1 MARLSRTRRQS
12 VGILIG
18 MALTL
23 VFVVTV
29 WLNVFRGMN
38 GLIDFVMWGVAI
50 ISACTCIVLLTLGVI
65 GMVSV
70 AVSLWKEDR

>member
-1 MARLSRTRRQS
+1 MVRLSRTRRQA

-18 MALTL
+18 LILAL
-23 VFVVTV
+23 VFVVMV

-38 GLIDFVMWGVAI
+38 VLVDFIMWGVAI
-50 ISACTCIVLLTLGVI
+50 ICVCTCIVLMTLGVI
-65 GMVSV
+65 GLVSV

>member
-1 MARLSRTRRQS
+1 MVRLSRTRRQA

-18 MALTL
+18 LVLAL

-38 GLIDFVMWGVAI
+38 GLVDFIMWGVAI
-50 ISACTCIVLLTLGVI
+50 ICVCTCIVLMTLGVI
-65 GMVSV
+65 GLVSV
-70 AVSLWKEDR
+70 SVSLWKEDR